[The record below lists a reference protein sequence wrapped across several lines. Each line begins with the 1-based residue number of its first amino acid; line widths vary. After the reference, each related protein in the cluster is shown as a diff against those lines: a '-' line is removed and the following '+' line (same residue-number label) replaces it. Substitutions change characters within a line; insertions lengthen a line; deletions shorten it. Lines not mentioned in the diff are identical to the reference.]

1 LTLQV
6 ESSITHS
13 HDQNGKTKHVT
24 KVNNQDPYK
33 HGETTHQATYV
44 GQKQL
49 EDPGEARVPSTIKD
63 T

>member
-1 LTLQV
+1 MTKMAKQNMLPRRITKILTSMDKQ
-6 ESSITHS
+6 
-13 HDQNGKTKHVT
+13 
-24 KVNNQDPYK
+24 
-33 HGETTHQATYV
+33 HQATYV